1 MSVAAVSKISCF
13 TGISDIPRNKK
24 SSISWEGSAVL
35 RDLNQ
40 RGYLKILALLFAC
53 VIALEHFV
61 LLCHPKKT

>member
-13 TGISDIPRNKK
+13 TEISDIPRNKK
-24 SSISWEGSAVL
+24 SSFSWEGSAVL

-40 RGYLKILALLFAC
+40 RGYLKILALLFGC

-61 LLCHPKKT
+61 LLCRPKKT